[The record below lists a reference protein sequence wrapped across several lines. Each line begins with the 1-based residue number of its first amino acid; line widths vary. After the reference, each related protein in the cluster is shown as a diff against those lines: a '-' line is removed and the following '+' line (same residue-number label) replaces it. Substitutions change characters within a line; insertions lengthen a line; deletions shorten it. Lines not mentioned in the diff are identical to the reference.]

1 MRTAGVLLDD
11 RRQHMQRRC
20 SQSGLHVNSA
30 APTRFLRASYA
41 LPTRFLGTLLTP
53 ESALFPGQKQGLQ
66 EAALVEFMRTAGVL
80 LVNCR
85 QHMQQRGSQS
95 GMHVNWAVPTRFSH
109 ASYALPTRFLGTL
122 LTPKS
127 ALPSCSCP
135 NHHWSSIMRRAGPH
149 LTVCRPTSRC
159 GPCRASCIAVRGTNC
174 STQGTFWTRFC

>member
-1 MRTAGVLLDD
+1 MSI
-11 RRQHMQRRC
+11 RQP
-20 SQSGLHVNSA
+20 LH
-30 APTRFLRASYA
+30 ASYA
-41 LPTRFLGTLLTP
+41 LPTRTRFLGTLLTP

-127 ALPSCSCP
+127 ALSPWKARFPPAPVRITIGLVSCVGRAHTLLYAVP
-135 NHHWSSIMRRAGPH
+135 QADAGPA
-149 LTVCRPTSRC
+149 
-159 GPCRASCIAVRGTNC
+159 GPAA
-174 STQGTFWTRFC
+174 